1 MFRRDSSADCG
12 AVVTEHA
19 SLPSRVR
26 VSTAASRAVSL
37 RPISMEAIQVGAAA
51 AASIALRR
59 DATTTETQAP
69 AARRRKAA

>member
-1 MFRRDSSADCG
+1 MFGRDSSADCG

-19 SLPSRVR
+19 SSLSRVR

-37 RPISMEAIQVGAAA
+37 RPIPMEAIQVGATA

-59 DATTTETQAP
+59 DAMTTTQASV
-69 AARRRKAA
+69 ARRRKAA